1 MGNFFGGLLMT
12 LLGILFVVKTE
23 WILDFVGYSVWA
35 ESKIG
40 MFGGTRLL
48 IKVIGLIA
56 IVVGFFFMAGLEE
69 EILGWI
75 AGFLI
80 PNYKGI

>member
-1 MGNFFGGLLMT
+1 MGNFFAGLLMT
-12 LLGILFVVKTE
+12 LFGILFVVKTE
-23 WILDFVGYSVWA
+23 WIVDFVGYSEWA

-40 MFGGTRLL
+40 MFGGTRIM
-48 IKVIGLIA
+48 IKIIGLIA
-56 IVVGFFFMAGLEE
+56 IFVGFFFMVGLED

-80 PNYKGI
+80 PNYKG